1 MGIGDPKQSLEIYR
15 EMRQLAA
22 EINQL
27 RTQGIQNDGEELIRI
42 KKLVD
47 LKKAEQE
54 ILEQEIDLR
63 EQNRKI
69 LSLENKYFIDIGKT
83 FKANVET
90 AKAYRDLQKAN
101 QSLLKSVETIEA
113 QIGEARREN
122 NTAELKFLEE
132 RKKGLEDQL
141 KTQQLQAQSAGRSVI
156 GGKLMAEVMGRM
168 APVVGVIGKSFGI
181 IGDIIGGLV
190 GLLKAPFDYF
200 ERIDKAARSI
210 SVDVGMTQNQMI
222 LLRREASGAA
232 ANIQAMGVS
241 VADIL
246 TGQKVYN
253 DELGKTVILTK
264 NQQIAMAQ
272 IALGTDLGADGA
284 ARMAAGFEA
293 FGYNMENVRDMV
305 EETFITNQKLGL
317 NSSKVLKNIEGSLKT
332 AQKYS
337 FKDGAKNLAQMA
349 QTATSVKM
357 SMESVF
363 GLSEKLF
370 ELEGAVE
377 LSAQLQVLGG
387 SFAALGDPM
396 QLIYQARN
404 DMEGL
409 QKSLIEATKGV
420 AMFDKATGEF
430 RIPSAEL
437 HRLRKVAEATGISI
451 DEMTQS
457 ALELSKQD
465 MALSQLNKGLTF
477 SDEQLAAIKN
487 LAQLNKGT
495 GKFEIN
501 LGGMKPE
508 LLENLNPDRLN
519 DLMTKQNTLAQAA
532 AQRLTFFEKIKNI
545 FETFKAGLAPVI
557 EKFMTAL
564 DNSGFADKLTN
575 AMVTISNTIA
585 NTIEGGG
592 LEKFLDSLITA
603 LKSAGDFIADMF
615 SPNKN
620 TTLNDVLNNLG
631 RTLAAVLTIAWN
643 NSIGRLGSLL
653 RIENSAGNDIMSF
666 DDVDKVNDG
675 DISPSGLVVSKP
687 TPRGLKPIAQ
697 GAPDD
702 TAYLRKNGMG
712 GDVNVNLNGT
722 LKLDLGMGVSLDMRR
737 DLIDNPEFKYSILQL
752 VSNKMLELTN
762 GTA

>member
-1 MGIGDPKQSLEIYR
+1 MAISNPNQDLEIYR

-27 RTQGIQNDGEELIRI
+27 RAQGGAISDDELKKISRI
-42 KKLVD
+42 VD

-83 FKANVET
+83 FKVNVET
-90 AKAYRDLQKAN
+90 AKEYRNLQKAN
-101 QSLLKSVETIEA
+101 QALADSIKSIEG
-113 QIGEARREN
+113 QIQKARSESN
-122 NTAELKFLEE
+122 DAELEFLEE

-141 KTQQLQAQSAGRSVI
+141 KTQQLQADSAGRSVI
-156 GGKLMAEVMGRM
+156 GGKMMAEVLGRM
-168 APVVGVIGKSFGI
+168 APVAGFIGKSFGI
-181 IGDIIGGLV
+181 ISDLIGGLFN
-190 GLLKAPFDYF
+190 LLKAPFDYF

-210 SVDVGMTQNQMI
+210 SVDVGMTAKQMM
-222 LLRREASGAA
+222 LLRQEASKAA
-232 ANIQAMGVS
+232 VNIQVMGIS
-241 VADIL
+241 VAEIL

-253 DELGKTVILTK
+253 DELGRTVILSK
-264 NQQIAMAQ
+264 IQMEDMAK

-284 ARMAAGFEA
+284 ARMAASFEA
-293 FGYNMENVRDMV
+293 FGYNMTDVKDLV
-305 EETFITNQKLGL
+305 ETTFITNQKLGL

-409 QKSLIEATKGV
+409 QKSLIDATKGV

-430 RIPSAEL
+430 KIPAMEL
-437 HRLRKVAEATGISI
+437 QRLRKVAEATGLSI
-451 DEMTQS
+451 DEMTES
-457 ALELSKQD
+457 ALALSRQD
-465 MALSQLNKGLTF
+465 MALSQLKKGLIF
-477 SDEQLAAIKN
+477 QQPQLEAIKN

-501 LGGMKPE
+501 VAGKAE
-508 LLENLNPDRLN
+508 LLENLDPDRL
-519 DLMTKQNTLAQAA
+519 DSLLTKQNTLAQAA
-532 AQRLTFFEKIKNI
+532 AQRMTFFTKISNI
-545 FETFKAGLAPVI
+545 FETFKAGLAPVF
-557 EKFMTAL
+557 EKLVKVL
-564 DNSGFADKLTN
+564 DESNFAERLQE
-575 AMVTISNTIA
+575 AMVTISNTISSVV
-585 NTIEGGG
+585 EGGG
-592 LEKFLDSLITA
+592 FNKFLDSLLDA
-603 LKSAGDFIADMF
+603 LKNVGNFVAALFDPSR
-615 SPNKN
+615 N
-620 TTLNDVLNNLG
+620 TTLGSVLDNLATMLG
-631 RTLAAVLTIAWN
+631 GLFTVAWN
-643 NSIGRLGSLL
+643 NTVGKLALVPTLGRGETKISEYMVNKN
-653 RIENSAGNDIMSF
+653 IPGFADGGI
-666 DDVDKVNDG
+666 VPGTGDKDNVLARLTPG
-675 DISPSGLVVSKP
+675 ELVIPKNKVSK
-687 TPRGLKPIAQ
+687 GLNTNI
-697 GAPDD
+697 
-702 TAYLRKNGMG
+702 NIS
-712 GDVNVNLNGT
+712 GT
-722 LKLDLGMGVSLDMRR
+722 LKLDLGMGVSLDMRT
-737 DLIDNPEFKYSILQL
+737 DLINSPEFRYSILQL
-752 VSNKMLELTN
+752 VSNNMLELNN
-762 GTA
+762 GTV

>member
-1 MGIGDPKQSLEIYR
+1 MAIGNPNQDLEIYR
-15 EMRQLAA
+15 EMRQLAT

-27 RTQGIQNDGEELIRI
+27 RSQGGAITDDELKKISRI
-42 KKLVD
+42 VD

-69 LSLENKYFIDIGKT
+69 ISLENKYFIDIGKT

-90 AKAYRDLQKAN
+90 AKEYRNLQKAN
-101 QSLLKSVETIEA
+101 QALINSVKTIEG
-113 QIGEARREN
+113 QIQKARSDN
-122 NTAELKFLEE
+122 NAAELEFLEE

-141 KTQQLQAQSAGRSVI
+141 KTQQLQANSAGRSVI
-156 GGKLMAEVMGRM
+156 GGRMLAEVLGRM
-168 APVVGVIGKSFGI
+168 APVAGFIGKSFGI
-181 IGDIIGGLV
+181 ISELIGGLFN
-190 GLLKAPFDYF
+190 LLKAPFDYF
-200 ERIDKAARSI
+200 EKIDKAARSI
-210 SVDVGMTQNQMI
+210 SVDVGMTAKQMM
-222 LLRREASGAA
+222 LLRQEASKAA
-232 ANIQAMGVS
+232 VNIQSRGIS
-241 VADIL
+241 VAEIL

-253 DELGKTVILTK
+253 DELGRTVILTK
-264 NQQIAMAQ
+264 TQMEDMAK

-284 ARMAAGFEA
+284 ARMAASFEV
-293 FGYNMENVRDMV
+293 FGYNMTDVKDLV
-305 EETFITNQKLGL
+305 ETTFITNQKLGL

-430 RIPSAEL
+430 KIPAMEL
-437 HRLRKVAEATGISI
+437 QRLRKVAEATGLSI
-451 DEMTQS
+451 DEMTES
-457 ALELSKQD
+457 ALALSRQD

-477 SDEQLAAIKN
+477 NQLQLEAIKN

-501 LGGMKPE
+501 VAGNAE
-508 LLENLNPDRLN
+508 LLENLNPDRLD
-519 DLMTKQNTLAQAA
+519 DLLKKQNTLAQAA
-532 AQRLTFFEKIKNI
+532 AQRMTFFTKISNI
-545 FETFKAGLAPVI
+545 FETFKAGLAPVF
-557 EKFMTAL
+557 EKLMRVL
-564 DNSGFADKLTN
+564 DESKFAERLQET
-575 AMVTISNTIA
+575 MVTISNTISG
-585 NTIEGGG
+585 IVERGGFNS
-592 LEKFLDSLITA
+592 FLDSLLDA
-603 LKSAGDFIADMF
+603 LKNVGNFVAALFDPSR
-615 SPNKN
+615 N
-620 TTLNDVLNNLG
+620 TTLGGVLDNLASMLG
-631 RTLAAVLTIAWN
+631 GLFTVAWN
-643 NSIGRLGSLL
+643 NTVGKLALVPTLGGGETKISDYAINNKIPGFADGGIVPGTGNKDNVLARLTPG
-653 RIENSAGNDIMSF
+653 E
-666 DDVDKVNDG
+666 
-675 DISPSGLVVSKP
+675 LVIPKNKVSK
-687 TPRGLKPIAQ
+687 GLN
-697 GAPDD
+697 
-702 TAYLRKNGMG
+702 T
-712 GDVNVNLNGT
+712 NVNISGT
-722 LKLDLGMGVSLDMRR
+722 LKLDLGLGVTTEMRT
-737 DLIDNPEFKYSILQL
+737 DLANNADFKYAILKL
-752 VSNKMLELTN
+752 VSNNMTELMN
-762 GTA
+762 GSVS

>member
-1 MGIGDPKQSLEIYR
+1 MAIGDPKESLEIYR
-15 EMRQLAA
+15 EMRKIAQ

-27 RTQGIQNDGEELIRI
+27 RLDGKQGGEEELEQI

-83 FKANVET
+83 FKVNVET
-90 AKAYRDLQKAN
+90 AKEYRNLQKAN
-101 QSLLKSVETIEA
+101 QALAESIKSIEA
-113 QIGEARREN
+113 QIATAREEQN
-122 NTAELKFLEE
+122 DAELKFLE
-132 RKKGLEDQL
+132 KKKEGLEGQL
-141 KTQQLQAQSAGRSVI
+141 KTQQLQANSAGRSVI
-156 GGKLMAEVMGRM
+156 GGKLMAEVLGRM
-168 APVVGVIGKSFGI
+168 APVAGFIGKSFGI
-181 IGDIIGGLV
+181 ISDLIGGLFN
-190 GLLKAPFDYF
+190 LLKAPFDYF
-200 ERIDKAARSI
+200 EKIDKAARSI
-210 SVDVGMTQNQMI
+210 AGDVGMTAKQMY
-222 LLRREASGAA
+222 LLRQEASKAA
-232 ANIQAMGVS
+232 VNVQAMGIH
-241 VADIL
+241 VAEL
-246 TGQKVYN
+246 LAGQKVYN
-253 DELGKTVILTK
+253 DELGRAVILTGK
-264 NQQIAMAQ
+264 QLEDMGK

-284 ARMAAGFEA
+284 ARMAASFEA
-293 FGYNMENVRDMV
+293 FGYNMTDVKDLV
-305 EETFITNQKLGL
+305 ETTFITNQKLGL

-430 RIPSAEL
+430 KIPSAEL

-451 DEMTQS
+451 DEMTES
-457 ALELSKQD
+457 ALALARQEK
-465 MALSQLNKGLTF
+465 ALSQVKNLFEFDK
-477 SDEQLAAIKN
+477 EQQESIKN

-501 LGGMKPE
+501 IAGKAE
-508 LLENLNPDRLN
+508 LLENLNPDRLQTLL
-519 DLMTKQNTLAQAA
+519 DKQNTLAQAA
-532 AQRLTFFEKIKNI
+532 AQRMTFMTKISNI
-545 FETFKAGLAPVI
+545 FETFKAGLAPVF
-557 EKFMTAL
+557 EKLVKTL
-564 DNSGFADKLTN
+564 DESGFADKLN
-575 AMVTISNTIA
+575 DAMKTIA
-585 NTIEGGG
+585 NTIGGMVEGEGF
-592 LEKFLDSLITA
+592 KNFLDSLIDTLKNVGNFVAA
-603 LKSAGDFIADMF
+603 LFDPSR
-615 SPNKN
+615 N
-620 TTLNDVLNNLG
+620 TTLGDVLNNLATMLG
-631 RTLAAVLTIAWN
+631 GLFTVAWN
-643 NSIGRLGSLL
+643 NTLGKTWLL
-653 RIENSAGNDIMSF
+653 PMVGNDETKFSDYAKNNNIPGYANGGVVQGPPG
-666 DDVDKVNDG
+666 VDNVLARLTPG
-675 DISPSGLVVSKP
+675 ELVVPKNKVAN
-687 TPRGLKPIAQ
+687 GLNA
-697 GAPDD
+697 
-702 TAYLRKNGMG
+702 
-712 GDVNVNLNGT
+712 NVNINGT
-722 LKLDLGMGVSLDMRR
+722 LKLDLGMGVTADMRN
-737 DLIDNPEFKYSILQL
+737 DLASSPDFRYAVLQL
-752 VSNKMLELTN
+752 VSNNMTELMN